1 MLNNIEEKIRETVAE
16 ILEIEEDQITDDF
29 GPGSTD
35 TWDSLNNLK
44 LITALEEN
52 FNISLT
58 MDEISSMVDF
68 AKIKQVVGGK
78 CE

>member
-29 GPGSTD
+29 GPDSTD

-68 AKIKQVVGGK
+68 AKIKQVVGDK
-78 CE
+78 YE